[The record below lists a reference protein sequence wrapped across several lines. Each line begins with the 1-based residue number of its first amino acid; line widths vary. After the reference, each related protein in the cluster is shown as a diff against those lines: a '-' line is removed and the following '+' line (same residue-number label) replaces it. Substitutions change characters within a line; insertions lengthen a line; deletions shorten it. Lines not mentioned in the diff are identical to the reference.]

1 MSDPQQ
7 SQPPRVDPAT
17 GRAPGVGRWHGLIWL
32 VIAVLAPAV
41 WIWPRTAGGDLEPLQ
56 QFWYALGLLALGV
69 AATVI
74 QEFRGL
80 QRGDNP
86 VTSGLPL
93 IAFVALVLVVTMVA
107 LIWDPPLTL
116 WFVALALLPAMPCA
130 IAGLRILTRSAT
142 DQPGPKQPGSA

>member
-41 WIWPRTAGGDLEPLQ
+41 WIWPRTAGGDLELLQ

-80 QRGDNP
+80 QRGANP
-86 VTSGLPL
+86 VTNGLPL
-93 IAFVALVLVVTMVA
+93 LAFVALVLIVTMVA
-107 LIWDPPLTL
+107 LIWDPPLTP
-116 WFVALALLPAMPCA
+116 WFVALALLPAIPCA
-130 IAGLRILTRSAT
+130 VAGLRILTRSAA
-142 DQPGPKQPGSA
+142 DQSGPKPPGSA